1 MGWGVFLHGDHV
13 AEIERERESEG
24 ASSGGPPGRGG
35 GGWLGPVTDAD
46 RLSSEMPLAQR
57 GAVGLAPGLLRA
69 AVEVTARRDSVARS
83 VFGDGWG

>member
-1 MGWGVFLHGDHV
+1 MGITSRKL
-13 AEIERERESEG
+13 RERGSQKELRRAALRG
-24 ASSGGPPGRGG
+24 AGG